1 MKIAVTGM
9 RHMSNVQEKQVHKAG
24 KALFETLLETFRS
37 SYDIEENCSLNG
49 EIYDAYA
56 SFNATSAKYVLL
68 KKAELW
74 RANCFEH
81 VFFRLTDCLDVTELQ
96 TFQSQIRSY
105 IEPNLVRGG
114 NKYPKPDHM
123 YTYMTAIFICEQGI
137 SEKAEKE
144 VRHFRYVRN
153 YLLTIRGYSEAK
165 VLVFDL
171 KTKRIFGNRA
181 AREAVKGFRKAGIL

>member
-1 MKIAVTGM
+1 
-9 RHMSNVQEKQVHKAG
+9 MSNVQEKQVHKAG

-37 SYDIEENCSLNG
+37 SYDIEENCSVNG

-56 SFNATSAKYVLL
+56 SFNATNAKYVLL

-96 TFQSQIRSY
+96 AFQSQIRSY

-123 YTYMTAIFICEQGI
+123 YTYMTAIFICEQGV